1 MKGFRL
7 YSKFNPTPPQQEA
20 AEKISKNIKKGK
32 KHQVLLGVT
41 GCGKTFVM
49 ANVIEKIQK
58 PVLVISHN
66 KTLAAQ
72 LYQEFKEFFPEN
84 AVHYFVSYYDYYQP
98 EAYIP
103 QTDTYIEKDS
113 KINEVI
119 DRLRHE
125 ATQSLMTRNDVI
137 IVASVSCIYNI
148 GSPENYQ
155 NVSLSLKRGE
165 RIGRREL
172 LLNLVRL
179 QYERNEYDFLPG
191 SFRVRGSLIEV
202 FSPTGRE
209 IIKIE
214 LVGDRIK
221 QMFQNSS
228 QGPQLKEG
236 NLGEIKKS
244 FLKFRPEF
252 FQITECKLF
261 PAKFWVT
268 PQDKIYLALEN
279 IKLELHER
287 IKELKKGGE
296 LLEAERLRSKT
307 NYDIEMIKETG
318 WCHGIENYSRHLEFR
333 EKGAPPFTLIDYYPR
348 DFLIFIDE
356 SHQTIPQLRSMEA
369 GDKARKN
376 TLIEYGFR
384 LPSALDNRPLK
395 FSEFEEKITQAL
407 HASATPGP
415 YEISKIKKEKPRLL
429 TEILIRP
436 TGLLDPKIKI
446 KPTENQVQDL
456 IKEIQGAVQAGERV
470 LVTTLTK
477 RLAEDLADYL
487 EERGF
492 KVHYLHSEIKTLE
505 RPGILKDLRLGKY
518 DIIVGINLLR
528 EGLDLPEVA
537 LIGILDAD
545 KEGFLRSETT
555 LIQTMG
561 RAARHLKGRVV
572 MYADEITGSIKKA
585 LKESQRRRKI
595 QEEYNKIHHITP
607 SPIKK
612 EIREWEWAQEEVK
625 IKGLV
630 ELAKIKDIKY
640 LKKEM
645 EKAAKELDFEKAAKI
660 RDEIKRLNKQKTNN

>member
-1 MKGFRL
+1 MKNFHLHSKFRL
-7 YSKFNPTPPQQEA
+7 ILPQKRA
-20 AEKISKNIKKGK
+20 VEKISKSIREGE

-49 ANVIEKIQK
+49 ANVIEKLQK

-72 LYQEFKEFFPEN
+72 LYQEFKEFFPVN

-103 QTDTYIEKDS
+103 QTDTYIEKDA

-155 NVSLSLKRGE
+155 NVSLSLKKGVKIKRN
-165 RIGRREL
+165 EL

-191 SFRVRGSLIEV
+191 NFRVRGNLIEV

-214 LVGDRIK
+214 FAGDYIK
-221 QMFQNSS
+221 KIFQKSS
-228 QGPQLKEG
+228 QGSQLKEG
-236 NLGEIKKS
+236 SLEEIKSS
-244 FLKFRPEF
+244 FLKFQPK
-252 FQITECKLF
+252 IHSLDDCKLF
-261 PAKFWVT
+261 PAKFWIT
-268 PQDKIYLALEN
+268 PQDKISLALEN
-279 IKLELHER
+279 IKLELQERVRKLKKEGKILETER
-287 IKELKKGGE
+287 I
-296 LLEAERLRSKT
+296 ERRT
-307 NYDIEMIKETG
+307 NYDIEMIKDTG

-333 EKGAPPFTLIDYYPR
+333 EKGSPPFTLIDYFPK

-384 LPSALDNRPLK
+384 LPSALDNRPLN
-395 FSEFEEKITQAL
+395 FSEFEEKIHQVL
-407 HASATPGP
+407 YVSATPGP
-415 YEISKIKKEKPRLL
+415 YEMLKIKKQRAKLL
-429 TEILIRP
+429 TEILLRP
-436 TGLLDPKIKI
+436 TGLLDPEIEI
-446 KPTENQVQDL
+446 KPTENQVKDL
-456 IKEIQGAVQAGERV
+456 IQEIQRAVEKGERV

-487 EERGF
+487 EEKGF

-537 LIGILDAD
+537 LIAILDAD

-555 LIQTMG
+555 LIQIMG
-561 RAARHLKGRVV
+561 RAARHPKGRIL

-585 LKESQRRRKI
+585 LKETQRRRKI
-595 QEEYNKIHHITP
+595 QEEYNKIHHVIP
-607 SPIKK
+607 RPIKK
-612 EIREWEWAQEEVK
+612 EIRDWEWAQEKLEVREL
-625 IKGLV
+625 G
-630 ELAKIKDIKY
+630 ELAKIKDIKI

-645 EKAAKELDFEKAAKI
+645 EKAAKNLDFERAAKI
-660 RDEIKRLNKQKTNN
+660 RDEIRKIRQLKTDN